1 VNETGVR
8 FIHRRGGS
16 REIAELL
23 QAVFV
28 GELLAPSSV
37 LYLISPWI
45 SNVPILDNRAHAFVS
60 LEPGWTHGEIR
71 LVEVLERLMDTGC
84 KLVVA
89 TRPDKHN
96 VSFLRAL
103 GQAGERI
110 GVSPVIHQVEELH
123 EKGILGD
130 AFYLSGSMNLTFNG
144 ISINEERIDYHTE
157 ESVIA
162 HTRGIYADRWGGGH
176 A

>member
-1 VNETGVR
+1 VNDTGFR

-28 GELLAPSSV
+28 SELLAPSRV
-37 LYLISPWI
+37 LYLVSPWI

-60 LEPGWTHGEIR
+60 LEPAWTHGEIR
-71 LVEVLERLMDTGC
+71 LVEVLERLMEMSC
-84 KLVVA
+84 KLIVA

-96 VSFLRAL
+96 TAFLRAL
-103 GQAGERI
+103 NQAGERV
-110 GVSPVIHQVEELH
+110 GVSPIIQQVEELH

-130 AFYLSGSMNLTFNG
+130 TFYLSGSMNLTFNG
-144 ISINEERIDYHTE
+144 ISINEEGVHYHTA

-162 HTRGIYADRWGGGH
+162 HTRGIYAARWGGGDV
-176 A
+176 